1 MHLAQNFQNS
11 VKTEKIH
18 DAGTADTGCFIKV
31 VVSVQ
36 NGYGLYS
43 NECLNIS
50 ERFHASSSKF
60 SEPRKN

>member
-11 VKTEKIH
+11 VETEQIH

-43 NECLNIS
+43 NGLPKHI
-50 ERFHASSSKF
+50 
-60 SEPRKN
+60 

>member
-11 VKTEKIH
+11 VETEQIH
-18 DAGTADTGCFIKV
+18 DSGTTNTGCFIYV

-43 NECLNIS
+43 NWLPKHI
-50 ERFHASSSKF
+50 
-60 SEPRKN
+60 

>member
-18 DAGTADTGCFIKV
+18 DAGTADTGCFIKD

-43 NECLNIS
+43 NGCLNIS
-50 ERFHASSSKF
+50 EKFYASSSKF
-60 SEPRKN
+60 SEQRKN